1 MSIKLRVYEVARDLG
16 LDNKALVALL
26 QSVGVPDVRN
36 HMSAV
41 PPEVVERVKRHIE
54 KQKQQ
59 TVVEERIRP
68 TVVKRRAAPRSPETA
83 PPAPAAPLVTRAPA
97 ARDEPQRPPQRAYQ
111 EPAQP

>member
-26 QSVGVPDVRN
+26 QSVGAPDVRN

-41 PPEVVERVKRHIE
+41 SPEVVDRVKRQIE

-59 TVVEERIRP
+59 TTVEERLP
-68 TVVKRRAAPRSPETA
+68 PPVTNPRAAPRSPEAASA
-83 PPAPAAPLVTRAPA
+83 PSHPPPVVSTRAPVV
-97 ARDEPQRPPQRAYQ
+97 RDEPARAY
-111 EPAQP
+111 E